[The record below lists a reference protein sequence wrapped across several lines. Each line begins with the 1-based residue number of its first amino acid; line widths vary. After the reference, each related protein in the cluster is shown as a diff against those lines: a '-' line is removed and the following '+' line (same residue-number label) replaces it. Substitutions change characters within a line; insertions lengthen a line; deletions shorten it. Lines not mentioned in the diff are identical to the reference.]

1 MIQRRDLTRYLIIAI
16 AFLGM
21 AGVSPYS
28 YNQFLGQFECP
39 KAGAIPICY
48 LVFTSYLLVL
58 ISGIRNATYSG
69 SLFWIGWTV
78 VFGMAVTGTTL
89 ELSGQEACPLLG
101 GVPACYYS
109 LAASISLLLLHL
121 MARKSR
127 PGQ

>member
-1 MIQRRDLTRYLIIAI
+1 MKTHKLARYLLIAI

-21 AGVSPYS
+21 AGVSPYT

-39 KAGAIPICY
+39 KAGPLPICY

-58 ISGIRNATYSG
+58 ISGIRDATYSVF
-69 SLFWIGWTV
+69 LFWIGWTV

-89 ELSGQEACPLLG
+89 EIAGQEACPLLG

-109 LAASISLLLLHL
+109 FVASVSLLFLHL
-121 MARKSR
+121 MTRKYR
-127 PGQ
+127 PGL